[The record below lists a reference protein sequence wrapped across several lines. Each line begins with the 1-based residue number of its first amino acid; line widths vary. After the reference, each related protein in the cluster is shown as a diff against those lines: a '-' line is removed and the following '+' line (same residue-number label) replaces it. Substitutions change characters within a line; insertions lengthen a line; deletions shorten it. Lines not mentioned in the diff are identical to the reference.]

1 MVIYNNVIFLLN
13 ELFWKIAALIN
24 QYYEFSTSNG
34 QVHESDMYNLCYDV
48 IFIKITYITMNVIYL
63 SLLYMCRCNKLCFDT
78 KIYVYS
84 IGHYMINILY
94 FKNHGMAKNLYYA
107 VLIKKYVYIP
117 YYFIHLSLLYMFGY
131 K

>member
-1 MVIYNNVIFLLN
+1 
-13 ELFWKIAALIN
+13 
-24 QYYEFSTSNG
+24 
-34 QVHESDMYNLCYDV
+34 
-48 IFIKITYITMNVIYL
+48 
-63 SLLYMCRCNKLCFDT
+63 MCRCNKLCFDT

-117 YYFIHLSLLYMFGY
+117 YYFIHLSLLYMCEYNKLCFDTRIY
-131 K
+131 LSTMKYNLLVFTTCIY